1 MSLNLFTNEIESQI
15 TNFIEYVKGIVDFK
29 YKDEIDNN

>member
-1 MSLNLFTNEIESQI
+1 MSLNLFTTEIESQI
-15 TNFIEYVKGIVDFK
+15 TIFIEYVKGIVDEK